1 MKQRKLKV
9 DERYSFA
16 HRRGT
21 SVRVALQVQAPEL
34 SGQTAGP
41 AEVRL
46 RSAQRRLSVPAET
59 SPTPGALTLTFEVP
73 QRRLGAEVW
82 RLAVRSPDSQAMLGL
97 EARLLSRP
105 GQPVA
110 LLVGPEP
117 DTRLPALVP
126 SPPQPRAARLVGSL
140 PQPVRGV
147 LRKGRA
153 ALRSGTAR

>member
-16 HRRGT
+16 RRRGT
-21 SVRVALQVQAPEL
+21 SVHVELQLQADEL
-34 SGQTAGP
+34 SGPTEGP
-41 AEVRL
+41 AKVRL
-46 RSAQRRLSVPAET
+46 RAAQRRLMVPAEARL
-59 SPTPGALTLTFEVP
+59 TPGALTLTFEVP
-73 QRRLGAEVW
+73 QRRLGNHVW
-82 RLAVRSPDSQAMLGL
+82 RLLVRSPGSDTMLGL
-97 EARLLSRP
+97 EARLLARP

-126 SPPQPRAARLVGSL
+126 APPQPRAARVAAHL

-153 ALRSGTAR
+153 ALRSRAAR